1 MSATAILCVV
11 LPTFISIELPVSAT
25 NRDNLRCRPALQ
37 SCVWELLRS
46 CLGRCDEPNF
56 TGCSREYSG
65 RGTSLLARENKPT
78 SSDDSGSSN
87 IMPTDQILRRRSAHC
102 LRILVEYDRQML
114 KRNNLGSKHKGNID
128 AWMKYVLVFEM
139 LEMEIELHLVEQVWS
154 TVKELSS
161 RVIAQCA
168 TKQGETLPQLIWEDI
183 ASILK
188 RVLLSEA
195 PTLRKLGLYRL
206 LSGDAGIDVS
216 AYTASVGEDDMAGNS
231 ESHVFMNKPKTRWK
245 IKKVTG
251 DQAIQSLPLSL
262 VSVPFVLDVIIVSY
276 DSIIGT
282 KVGTNMQIEV
292 DGNLRTE
299 SIIPMLSDFLSNYT
313 IALARDGMKNS
324 HRLSSYVNAVFG
336 PSLIKGA
343 KPRSLI
349 TIFSSLAH
357 ALESSASLCLQSP
370 GLEQNTIRL
379 TVRALLAEFS
389 SGGAPQSLQDAL
401 KHNLAIALQYTTP
414 WINPDVR
421 LILQVLALYPPE
433 ESSGSNISVSQ
444 KSRRALTSW
453 LQRLGNGSW
462 AENAAL
468 ACCSAFVAGDLMPF
482 VEFEWLTG
490 VNTAERELGMA
501 LCTLSSLK
509 GNASEVLW
517 PAISKGLQT
526 TPHSDSSSPSFSR
539 ANRAMILL
547 EFGCRE
553 NVLSGMGNGDIL
565 ADKSQSLL
573 PPPPAVEGILYN
585 AASFVEA
592 QLALISSALISV
604 NQCSEGSSGANRS
617 SGANSASTL
626 LCQLIGQLSVLHLG
640 FPSSVSMQLVM
651 NHTMQKALKST
662 TATGT
667 NVIESQILLYAALS
681 CGAKSPEDTS
691 SQIIQTC
698 HTILCLDF
706 LTVVHGLNARKDT
719 KQALRSIFQYTKW

>member
-1 MSATAILCVV
+1 M
-11 LPTFISIELPVSAT
+11 
-25 NRDNLRCRPALQ
+25 
-37 SCVWELLRS
+37 
-46 CLGRCDEPNF
+46 
-56 TGCSREYSG
+56 
-65 RGTSLLARENKPT
+65 
-78 SSDDSGSSN
+78 
-87 IMPTDQILRRRSAHC
+87 
-102 LRILVEYDRQML
+102 
-114 KRNNLGSKHKGNID
+114 
-128 AWMKYVLVFEM
+128 
-139 LEMEIELHLVEQVWS
+139 
-154 TVKELSS
+154 
-161 RVIAQCA
+161 
-168 TKQGETLPQLIWEDI
+168 
-183 ASILK
+183 
-188 RVLLSEA
+188 
-195 PTLRKLGLYRL
+195 
-206 LSGDAGIDVS
+206 
-216 AYTASVGEDDMAGNS
+216 
-231 ESHVFMNKPKTRWK
+231 
-245 IKKVTG
+245 
-251 DQAIQSLPLSL
+251 
-262 VSVPFVLDVIIVSY
+262 
-276 DSIIGT
+276 
-282 KVGTNMQIEV
+282 
-292 DGNLRTE
+292 
-299 SIIPMLSDFLSNYT
+299 
-313 IALARDGMKNS
+313 
-324 HRLSSYVNAVFG
+324 
-336 PSLIKGA
+336 
-343 KPRSLI
+343 
-349 TIFSSLAH
+349 
-357 ALESSASLCLQSP
+357 
-370 GLEQNTIRL
+370 
-379 TVRALLAEFS
+379 
-389 SGGAPQSLQDAL
+389 QDAL

-433 ESSGSNISVSQ
+433 ESSDSNSSVSQ

-547 EFGCRE
+547 EFGCHE
-553 NVLSGMGNGDIL
+553 HVLSGMGNGDIL
-565 ADKSQSLL
+565 ADESQSLL

-585 AASFVEA
+585 AASFVVA
-592 QLALISSALISV
+592 QLTLISSALISV

-706 LTVVHGLNARKDT
+706 STVVHGLNARKDT

>member
-56 TGCSREYSG
+56 TGCSREYSDSGG

-87 IMPTDQILRRRSAHC
+87 VMPIDQILRRRSAHC
-102 LRILVEYDRQML
+102 LRILVEYERQML
-114 KRNNLGSKHKGNID
+114 KRNLGSNHNGNIICAD

-139 LEMEIELHLVEQVWS
+139 LEMEIELHLIEQVWS

-168 TKQGETLPQLIWEDI
+168 NKQGVTLPQLIWEDI

-216 AYTASVGEDDMAGNS
+216 AYNASVGEDDMAGNS
-231 ESHVFMNKPKTRWK
+231 ESHVLKSR
-245 IKKVTG
+245 IKKDTG

-292 DGNLRTE
+292 DGNLRSE

-357 ALESSASLCLQSP
+357 ALESSASLCLQCP
-370 GLEQNTIRL
+370 DLEQNTIRL

-433 ESSGSNISVSQ
+433 ESSVSQ

-468 ACCSAFVAGDLMPF
+468 ACCSAFVSGDLMPF

-565 ADKSQSLL
+565 ADKNQSLL

-585 AASFVEA
+585 AASFVVA
-592 QLALISSALISV
+592 QLTLISSALISV
-604 NQCSEGSSGANRS
+604 NQSSEGSSGANRS

-651 NHTMQKALKST
+651 NQTMQQALKST

-706 LTVVHGLNARKDT
+706 STVVHGLNARKDT